1 MKVFE
6 KRVFFLLSVIAML
19 VCVAAVPVMADPA
32 PTLGPPKPFRTVVV
46 ECDDPVT
53 GFEIVAPEKVFPN
66 QSVKVEVREIDNP
79 YGFDAVT
86 VSHLDVYDLANGEL
100 LFSVDGDEF
109 TMPQGNDVRVKV
121 QLTVSKIEAAPTLA
135 PPRKHSAVVECDDL
149 PSGFELTVPTEA
161 VYPQTPIT
169 VNVVETG
176 GPHSYSISVNRLD
189 LYDLDDGEFLY
200 SVDGDQFKMPFTHDV
215 LVKAQVSLIPK
226 LQHVVTVEPEHTTIN
241 GIGVEFGASG
251 DMYEGAEVTVTAI
264 YPQTENHL
272 RVDIMG
278 LDIYTGADKLLFS
291 TDSSSF
297 IMPDADVR
305 VKVRFAATC
314 DPIKPTPTP
323 VPVSVFKDVSASTPH
338 YDAIAWAKH
347 AGVTKGYS
355 DGTFQPSRNCSR
367 GDMIMFLWGAAGKPA
382 PKSVST
388 SPFKDVPET
397 HKYYKAILWAY
408 QKGITKGY
416 SDGTFKV
423 DKAVTRS
430 EAVRFLWNMK
440 GSPKPKSTKNP
451 FKDLAKTYTHYNAVL
466 WAYHSGIVKG
476 YGDDTFRCNNNATR
490 GDAVELLY
498 RLNG

>member
-6 KRVFFLLSVIAML
+6 KRVFFLLSVVVML
-19 VCVAAVPVMADPA
+19 VCVAAVPVMAESFRTVVVECDELTTGFKVVAPEKVLPNQLVKVEVTEPEEPYIFDSVAVSRLDVYDLDDGEFLFSVDGDEFKMPQDHNVRVKILQLTTSKTVVA
-32 PTLGPPKPFRTVVV
+32 PTLAPPKPFRTVVV
-46 ECDDPVT
+46 ECDSPIH
-53 GFEIVAPEKVFPN
+53 GFEVVAPEKVFPG
-66 QSVKVEVREIDNP
+66 QPVKVEVRNTDNSSV
-79 YGFDAVT
+79 FSAAT
-86 VSHLDVYDLANGEL
+86 VSHLDIYNLADGEF

-109 TMPQGNDVRVKV
+109 EMPLGNEVLVKV
-121 QLTVSKIEAAPTLA
+121 QMSP
-135 PPRKHSAVVECDDL
+135 
-149 PSGFELTVPTEA
+149 
-161 VYPQTPIT
+161 
-169 VNVVETG
+169 
-176 GPHSYSISVNRLD
+176 
-189 LYDLDDGEFLY
+189 
-200 SVDGDQFKMPFTHDV
+200 
-215 LVKAQVSLIPK
+215 IPK
-226 LQHVVTVEPEHTTIN
+226 MQHVVTVEPEHTTIN
-241 GIGVEFGASG
+241 GVGVDFKASG
-251 DMYEGAEVTVTAI
+251 NLCEGAEVTVTAI
-264 YPQTENHL
+264 YPQTENNL

-278 LDIYTGADKLLFS
+278 LDIYTDADKLLFS

-305 VKVRFAATC
+305 VKVVFAAAC
-314 DPIKPTPTP
+314 AVNPTPTP
-323 VPVSVFKDVSASTPH
+323 VPVSVFKDVSASTSH
-338 YDAIAWAKH
+338 YDAIAWAKN

-382 PKSVST
+382 PKSVSA
-388 SPFKDVPET
+388 SPFKDVPKT
-397 HKYYKAILWAY
+397 HKYYRAILWAY
-408 QKGITKGY
+408 QRGITKGY

-423 DKAVTRS
+423 DKAVTRG

-476 YGDDTFRCNNNATR
+476 YGDGTFRCNNNATR